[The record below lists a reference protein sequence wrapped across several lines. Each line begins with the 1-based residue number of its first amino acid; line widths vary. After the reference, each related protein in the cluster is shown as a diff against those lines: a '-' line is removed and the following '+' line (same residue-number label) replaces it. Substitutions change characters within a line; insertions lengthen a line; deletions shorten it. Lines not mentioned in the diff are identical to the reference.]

1 MRTRNEQAAYNLGTC
16 RVLGGSVDFRVMMS
30 NVSRFFFDKVC
41 NDAEQGTGCC
51 PNPTTGLEGQPY
63 ATCSGHLPCTQRGF
77 CAGGKRQAA
86 SGKLQAAGGKRQAA
100 SRRLLFRCR
109 RQAAGGKRQ
118 AASRRRQAR
127 GTQPAARNAQHA
139 ARGKRHAASST
150 HAASGMQPAAHL
162 VLSFLLI
169 DPATSFLVAVM
180 VHSLPTGRFPNLFA
194 G

>member
-1 MRTRNEQAAYNLGTC
+1 MFEIW
-16 RVLGGSVDFRVMMS
+16 
-30 NVSRFFFDKVC
+30 C

-51 PNPTTGLEGQPY
+51 PNPMVGLEGQPY

-86 SGKLQAAGGKRQAA
+86 SGKRQAASCKRQAASGKRQAA
-100 SRRLLFRCR
+100 DDKP
-109 RQAAGGKRQ
+109 A
-118 AASRRRQAR
+118 AR

-180 VHSLPTGRFPNLFA
+180 VHSLPTGRFQIFSPVSVRAADLA
-194 G
+194 GGRCTVLQLTSPCFEVIACS